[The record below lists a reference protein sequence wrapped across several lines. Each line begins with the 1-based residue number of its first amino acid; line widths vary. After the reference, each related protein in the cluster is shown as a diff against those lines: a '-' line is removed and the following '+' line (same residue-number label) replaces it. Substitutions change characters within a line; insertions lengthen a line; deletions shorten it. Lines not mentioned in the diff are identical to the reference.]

1 LSSSDGGEKQRLR
14 ELIWQRIAADPEVRT
29 AVPPAGRIP
38 GFQQAEAAAQRLAQL
53 DEWRAAR
60 ALKTNPDTP
69 QLPVR
74 RLALEQG
81 KRLYMAVPKLA
92 TERPF
97 IALAAPP
104 GVSAEL
110 LASSEGAQRHGVPTR
125 VDELPPIDLIVC
137 GTVAVNPDGVRI
149 GKGAGYADLEYAL
162 LSELGLVTE
171 RTWIATTVHD
181 VQVLEQELPETEH
194 DFRVDFV
201 VTPTRVIR
209 CPRVARPRGLIWEQL
224 DADKIAAIPEL
235 AARQSRRQL

>member
-1 LSSSDGGEKQRLR
+1 VR
-14 ELIWQRIAADPEVRT
+14 EQIWQRIAADPEVRT

-38 GFQQAEAAAQRLAQL
+38 GFQQAEAAARRLAQL
-53 DEWRAAR
+53 EEWGAAR

-97 IALAAPP
+97 IALESTPRS
-104 GVSAEL
+104 SAEL
-110 LASSEGAQRHGVPTR
+110 LASSAGAQRHGLATAVE
-125 VDELPPIDLIVC
+125 ELPAIDLIVC
-137 GTVAVNPDGVRI
+137 GTVAVNADGVRI

-181 VQVLEQELPETEH
+181 LQVVEQELPETEH

-209 CPRVARPRGLIWEQL
+209 CPRAPRPRGLIWEQL
-224 DADKIAAIPEL
+224 DAEQIAAIPAL
-235 AARQSRRQL
+235 RRR

>member
-1 LSSSDGGEKQRLR
+1 MSEGGAAKQRLR
-14 ELIWQRIAADPEVRT
+14 EQIWQRIAADPEVRT
-29 AVPPAGRIP
+29 AVSPVGRIP
-38 GFQQAEAAAQRLAQL
+38 GFQQAEAAARRLVQL

-97 IALAAPP
+97 ISLEALP
-104 GVSAEL
+104 GLSAEL
-110 LASSEGAQRHGVPTR
+110 LASSAGAQRHGVPRR

-181 VQVLEQELPETEH
+181 VQVLEQDLPETEH

-209 CPRVARPRGLIWEQL
+209 CPRGRRPQGLLWHDL
-224 DADKIAAIPEL
+224 DAAKIAAIPAL
-235 AARQSRRQL
+235 AVRQSRR

>member
-1 LSSSDGGEKQRLR
+1 VSSIADKQRLR
-14 ELIWQRIAADPEVRT
+14 EQVWARIAADPGVRT

-53 DEWRAAR
+53 TEWRAAR
-60 ALKTNPDTP
+60 ALKSNPDTP

-92 TERPF
+92 TVRPF
-97 IALAAPP
+97 IALAAAP

-110 LASSEGAQRHGVPTR
+110 LASSDGAQRHGVPTR
-125 VDELPPIDLIVC
+125 LEELPPIDLIVC

-162 LSELGLVTE
+162 LAELGLVTE
-171 RTWIATTVHD
+171 STWIATTVHD

-209 CPRVARPRGLIWEQL
+209 CPRGRRPKGVLAEHL
-224 DADKIAAIPEL
+224 DADKIAAIPAL
-235 AARQSRRQL
+235 VARQSPRQP

>member
-1 LSSSDGGEKQRLR
+1 MSSGADKQRLR
-14 ELIWQRIAADPEVRT
+14 ELIWQRIAADPALRT
-29 AVPPAGRIP
+29 GVPPAGRIP

-53 DEWRAAR
+53 DEWRAPR

-97 IALAAPP
+97 IALEAAP
-104 GVSAEL
+104 GVAPEL
-110 LASSEGAQRHGVPTR
+110 LASSEGAQRHGVPTS
-125 VDELPPIDLIVC
+125 VEKLPPIDLIVC
-137 GTVAVNPDGVRI
+137 GTVAVNPEGVRI

-162 LSELGLVTE
+162 LAELGLVTE
-171 RTWIATTVHD
+171 QTWIATTVHD

-209 CPRVARPRGLIWEQL
+209 CPRGRRPTGLIWAQL
-224 DADKIAAIPEL
+224 DAAKIAAIPAL
-235 AARQSRRQL
+235 AARRAALEQ

>member
-1 LSSSDGGEKQRLR
+1 M
-14 ELIWQRIAADPEVRT
+14 
-29 AVPPAGRIP
+29 
-38 GFQQAEAAAQRLAQL
+38 
-53 DEWRAAR
+53 
-60 ALKTNPDTP
+60 
-69 QLPVR
+69 
-74 RLALEQG
+74 
-81 KRLYMAVPKLA
+81 YMAVPKLA
-92 TERPF
+92 TECPF
-97 IALAAPP
+97 IALAAGP
-104 GVSAEL
+104 GANAEL

-125 VDELPPIDLIVC
+125 VEELPPIDLIVC

-209 CPRVARPRGLIWEQL
+209 CPRGRRPEGLLWAEL
-224 DADKIAAIPEL
+224 DAAKIAAIPAL
-235 AARQSRRQL
+235 AARRAASEQ

>member
-1 LSSSDGGEKQRLR
+1 VSSSADKQSLR
-14 ELIWQRIAADPEVRT
+14 ERIWQRIAADPEVRT

-38 GFQQAEAAAQRLAQL
+38 GFQHAEAAAQRLAQL
-53 DEWRAAR
+53 TEWRAAR
-60 ALKTNPDTP
+60 ALKSNPDTP

-97 IALAAPP
+97 VALAAAP
-104 GVSAEL
+104 GITAEE
-110 LASSEGAQRHGVPTR
+110 LASSAGAQRLGVPTR
-125 VDELPPIDLIVC
+125 VEELPEIDLIVC

-162 LSELGLVTE
+162 LAELGLVTE

-209 CPRVARPRGLIWEQL
+209 CPRGRRPKGVIWEQL
-224 DADKIAAIPEL
+224 DAGKVAAIPAL
-235 AARQSRRQL
+235 RRR